1 MVTIRPTIS
10 KKKRDTKSDNEILL
24 RISFN
29 RQKVYRVKSN
39 IYVNKNFWN
48 KDKEEVKIPRMH
60 GTQRNELIQ
69 IQNTLNSLKTFIIE
83 ESVKIP
89 EEEINKEWI
98 NETIHIF
105 HFGKPMT
112 KNSKVTQFDELFL
125 QFISIQV
132 KTEHRKTQFMGIFR
146 MLKRFELYTGH
157 EFKLDI
163 DKLEYENI
171 INFENFLKI
180 EYTFFN
186 DKGECI
192 KNRHIYEIYH
202 EKRIPQPRGGNAIF
216 AILKCIRTFYNWAV
230 KTGKTQNNPFKKYK
244 LQECVYG
251 TPFFL
256 TVEELNKIFEFDFSS
271 QPRLALYRDIFI
283 LQSCLGMRVSDFFQL
298 TKDNI
303 IGDAIEYIPSKTI
316 NENGDTVRV
325 PLTKKAKIIIER
337 NYDSNRIELL
347 PFTSQ
352 QKYNIA
358 IKKII
363 KTVGITRTV
372 TVINPTTRK
381 EERKPIYEIASSHM
395 ARRNFI
401 GNLYNKVQ
409 DPNAIGSMTGH
420 IEGSKAF
427 ARYRNIDDN
436 IKKNIISFLE

>member
-1 MVTIRPTIS
+1 
-10 KKKRDTKSDNEILL
+10 
-24 RISFN
+24 
-29 RQKVYRVKSN
+29 
-39 IYVNKNFWN
+39 
-48 KDKEEVKIPRMH
+48 
-60 GTQRNELIQ
+60 
-69 IQNTLNSLKTFIIE
+69 
-83 ESVKIP
+83 
-89 EEEINKEWI
+89 
-98 NETIHIF
+98 
-105 HFGKPMT
+105 
-112 KNSKVTQFDELFL
+112 
-125 QFISIQV
+125 
-132 KTEHRKTQFMGIFR
+132 
-146 MLKRFELYTGH
+146 
-157 EFKLDI
+157 
-163 DKLEYENI
+163 
-171 INFENFLKI
+171 
-180 EYTFFN
+180 
-186 DKGECI
+186 
-192 KNRHIYEIYH
+192 
-202 EKRIPQPRGGNAIF
+202 
-216 AILKCIRTFYNWAV
+216 
-230 KTGKTQNNPFKKYK
+230 
-244 LQECVYG
+244 
-251 TPFFL
+251 
-256 TVEELNKIFEFDFSS
+256 
-271 QPRLALYRDIFI
+271 
-283 LQSCLGMRVSDFFQL
+283 MRVSDFFQL